1 MNGENDVNGVPRI
14 PCDPAPP
21 PAQTPDAKALLRQTL
36 LGTRRALDTG
46 SRTLWDALIGARVL
60 DWCAARRVASLGV
73 YWPLRGEPDLSAAY
87 AELARLGVPLML
99 PVVVARDAPL
109 RFAAWTPG
117 EPMHKDSMGIAV
129 PAQLRIVPTPQA
141 LLVPCL
147 GFNIGKM
154 RLGYGGGFYDRTL
167 EQLPR
172 PATLGIAYAT
182 LAAEFEGQAHDIALD
197 NIATEDGLI

>member
-1 MNGENDVNGVPRI
+1 MNGQDDVDGVPRI
-14 PCDPAPP
+14 PCAPASP
-21 PAQTPDAKALLRQTL
+21 PAQTADAKALLRQTL
-36 LGTRRALDTG
+36 LGTRRALDPA

-73 YWPLRGEPDLSAAY
+73 YWPLRGEPDLSATY
-87 AELARLGVPLML
+87 TELARLGVALLL
-99 PVVVARDAPL
+99 PVVLARDAPL

-117 EPMHKDSMGIAV
+117 EPMHKDGMGIAV
-129 PAQLRIVPTPQA
+129 PEDLRIETTPPA

-147 GFNIGKM
+147 GFNVGKL

-167 EQLPR
+167 EQSPR
-172 PATLGIAYAT
+172 PATLGIAYAR

-197 NIATEDGLI
+197 NIATEDALI